1 MTKLKDLDLV
11 SVIIFKMTKQRQLQ
25 IGEKIK
31 RYLGDVF
38 INDNNFILSDG
49 HNITIN
55 QIDISPDLK
64 NMTIIIDS
72 FSKIKKGH
80 ILKML
85 EKESGYIRKKIAKNM
100 NLRYAAQIKFKFYDE
115 TDQINKIQKIIMEEG
130 EKFNRNNK
138 NNPKKSN
145 II

>member
-1 MTKLKDLDLV
+1 
-11 SVIIFKMTKQRQLQ
+11 MTKQRQLQ